1 MYLNFGVPLAL
12 TIIGIGFVALMFGL
26 QKLLAP
32 QNPYDRKLIPYEC
45 GEPPT
50 GRAWINFNVRFY
62 LIALIFVVFEVEV
75 AFVYPV
81 AAVYLDW
88 VRSGRRWYA
97 LSEILVFLLILF
109 VGLVYVWV
117 NHDLGGVNRVPVE
130 TVGFFLM
137 PLLTTLPEHVL
148 STIPDAIQK
157 RLRHSARAT
166 VLED

>member
-1 MYLNFGVPLAL
+1 LAL
-12 TIIGIGFVALMFGL
+12 AIIGVLFMIALIGL

-32 QNPYDRKLIPYEC
+32 YNPFARKLMPYEC

-50 GRAWINFNVRFY
+50 GNAWINFNVRFY

-75 AFVYPV
+75 AFVYPI

-117 NHDLGGVNRVPVE
+117 KHDLEWIKKVPVE
-130 TVGFFLM
+130 
-137 PLLTTLPEHVL
+137 
-148 STIPDAIQK
+148 D
-157 RLRHSARAT
+157 
-166 VLED
+166 

>member
-26 QKLLAP
+26 QRLLAP
-32 QNPYDRKLIPYEC
+32 QNPYDRKLTPYEC

-75 AFVYPV
+75 AFVYPI

-88 VRSGRRWYA
+88 VRSGRRLYA
-97 LSEILVFLLILF
+97 LSEILIFLLILF
-109 VGLVYVWV
+109 VGLIYVWV
-117 NHDLGGVNRVPVE
+117 KHDLEWIKKIPVE
-130 TVGFFLM
+130 
-137 PLLTTLPEHVL
+137 
-148 STIPDAIQK
+148 D
-157 RLRHSARAT
+157 
-166 VLED
+166 

>member
-1 MYLNFGVPLAL
+1 MYLQFGVPLAL
-12 TIIGIGFVALMFGL
+12 TIVAVGLVAALLGL

-32 QNPYDRKLIPYEC
+32 NNPFARKLMPYEC

-88 VRSGRRWYA
+88 VKQGHRVYA
-97 LSEILVFLLILF
+97 LSEILIFLLILF

-117 NHDLGGVNRVPVE
+117 KHDLEWVKKVPKM
-130 TVGFFLM
+130 G
-137 PLLTTLPEHVL
+137 
-148 STIPDAIQK
+148 D
-157 RLRHSARAT
+157 
-166 VLED
+166 